1 MLKVLKNRIII
12 AGWHA
17 VRTSIVLAPELCI
30 RVWLDKKNTQKF
42 SLELERQLQL
52 LNLRIEH
59 VEKSTLKKICGN
71 DRHQGVVLER
81 RVPAQINFTAFIE
94 NVLEAK
100 NADDLAEIAKA
111 AGFTI
116 SSNEIQNIESPLEVL
131 SDGELEGVAGGGLDN
146 SNGKIF
152 FF

>member
-1 MLKVLKNRIII
+1 MVPSLSRRISTGGADNSTRKDHSEWIHTLCKLESEEQLKAFLD
-12 AGWHA
+12 A
-17 VRTSIVLAPELCI
+17 VKSDLG
-30 RVWLDKKNTQKF
+30 
-42 SLELERQLQL
+42 LQ
-52 LNLRIEH
+52 
-59 VEKSTLKKICGN
+59 EKLKK
-71 DRHQGVVLER
+71 
-81 RVPAQINFTAFIE
+81 
-94 NVLEAK
+94 AK

-152 FF
+152 FFGGGGG

>member
-1 MLKVLKNRIII
+1 MWLANVSISPSFLTTLRLLKVLKNRIII

-71 DRHQGVVLER
+71 DRHQGVVL
-81 RVPAQINFTAFIE
+81 
-94 NVLEAK
+94 
-100 NADDLAEIAKA
+100 DC
-111 AGFTI
+111 
-116 SSNEIQNIESPLEVL
+116 SPLSAMPIDSLSSIVTSDYSGSTSQFFLALDEVQDPQNL
-131 SDGELEGVAGGGLDN
+131 GALLRSAHFLGMFIL
-146 SNGKIF
+146 
-152 FF
+152 